1 MANLMEQI
9 AHGIYV
15 ETGYKGAN
23 VGLVLTREGG
33 ICIDTPMIP
42 EEALRWAQQVQ
53 KLTHGRILYVINT
66 DHHRG
71 HVLGN
76 RYFPAPVIAHELAWK
91 EMKSYG
97 DNFRQ
102 RLMDSFKKEP
112 AIAAQ
117 FADLRIIVPE
127 VTFTDR
133 LTLERG
139 GRTVRIIHIGG
150 HTPATS
156 AVYIPDEKV
165 LFAGDSVW
173 VDQHPYMAQANS
185 KDWLDGLTY
194 LRKLAPD
201 KIVPGH
207 GPVCGRD
214 ATDRVS
220 DYIRT
225 LRSRVRQ
232 LQRAG
237 RSKTE
242 VASTLVGELVPWFPI
257 PPDRRPKLEAQIKAG
272 IGRVY
277 DELKLAGS

>member
-1 MANLMEQI
+1 MEQI
-9 AHGIYV
+9 ARGIYV

-53 KLTHGRILYVINT
+53 RLTNGRILYVINT

-117 FADLRIIVPE
+117 FADLRIIVP
-127 VTFTDR
+127 
-133 LTLERG
+133 
-139 GRTVRIIHIGG
+139 
-150 HTPATS
+150 
-156 AVYIPDEKV
+156 
-165 LFAGDSVW
+165 
-173 VDQHPYMAQANS
+173 
-185 KDWLDGLTY
+185 
-194 LRKLAPD
+194 
-201 KIVPGH
+201 
-207 GPVCGRD
+207 
-214 ATDRVS
+214 
-220 DYIRT
+220 
-225 LRSRVRQ
+225 
-232 LQRAG
+232 
-237 RSKTE
+237 
-242 VASTLVGELVPWFPI
+242 
-257 PPDRRPKLEAQIKAG
+257 
-272 IGRVY
+272 
-277 DELKLAGS
+277 